1 MNIVS
6 PLPEIVPAAEK
17 ARRMG
22 ETVDRLE
29 ACVPAVVK
37 YVPGLLR
44 LLMQFFALLRGAIGR
59 LAEQVETPEIEVS
72 ESQAIVTAVVTR
84 DVAAVAGR
92 VPVVARVVARARRR
106 RAPVVVAVVAEIMPL
121 VATAIVPSGASAI
134 LSKRIW
140 TRCNLKNFQK
150 SSSSSRHNCALFIT
164 IS

>member
-1 MNIVS
+1 MNIAS

-59 LAEQVETPEIEVS
+59 LAEQVETPELEVS

-92 VPVVARVVARARRR
+92 VPVVARARRR
-106 RAPVVVAVVAEIMPL
+106 RAPVVVAVVAEVVPL
-121 VATAIVPSGASAI
+121 VATAIVPSSASVI
-134 LSKRIW
+134 LSQRIW

-150 SSSSSRHNCALFIT
+150 SSSPSRHNCVLIVT
-164 IS
+164 ISQ